1 MSLHFSHPVHPNG
14 DTVFYRSSVMI
25 PLNALIC
32 ILFHS
37 VSSVF
42 GWDLSPLG
50 IHEFTIKHVSL
61 YKSRAFLTIDGS
73 NASLVEA
80 SWPENKIGIRP
91 RILCD
96 HEPNVLRECC
106 DQLIHVIST
115 DIDSG
120 ARLWILDRGDD
131 EGLCSPKLVIRSLIL
146 VGSKEIQYEF
156 STSSNT
162 FHSVVV
168 DPIKAS
174 DGDTRAFVTMLDT
187 DYLLLFSLSK
197 QTFGKLKFEYIVCDS
212 RKNPSLILTFTPRRK
227 DLSPISP
234 ISLSEI
240 AINQN
245 HLYISDSL
253 TGRLFQLPVKTI
265 RQLSFPEEG
274 VQKMILKTSV
284 TYLGRLLGRG
294 KGLKLDL
301 WDNLYY
307 IIPRDGAIVKWKPCH
322 TLKAENHLVIYQREI
337 NVSQIIFGVGSKAWV
352 IASEFA
358 SEETKRHC
366 LRINK

>member
-1 MSLHFSHPVHPNG
+1 
-14 DTVFYRSSVMI
+14 MI

-37 VSSVF
+37 VSFGF

-50 IHEFTIKHVSL
+50 IHEFTIIHVSL

-156 STSSNT
+156 STSGYT

-197 QTFGKLKFEYIVCDS
+197 QTFGKLKFE
-212 RKNPSLILTFTPRRK
+212 RK